1 MNSVP
6 IVIHRL
12 TRFLLASF
20 LWLHAL
26 FFWNPQTRILAAL
39 SRDMRLTLSEV
50 TLVVLLFL
58 FSVLWLVW
66 MVEHS

>member
-1 MNSVP
+1 
-6 IVIHRL
+6 
-12 TRFLLASF
+12 